1 MIVTRGFKTELEL
14 NNQQRSYCDQH
25 AGTARFAYNW
35 GLARKQEAY
44 RAGKKTPNAKDLHK
58 GLNQLKQT
66 ELSWMYS
73 VSKCAPQEA
82 LRNLDEAF
90 SNFFRRLKEKKAGK
104 RRGQVGYPRFKSKKR
119 SKKSFRLT
127 GTIRVFE
134 KSIQLPRLGV
144 LRLKERGYLPE
155 ESEDVHILSAT
166 VSEKAG
172 RWFVSVQVEMKI
184 EEPKK
189 EERPVAGVDL
199 GVNRMAQVS
208 DGTAFKNP
216 RALKKALKK
225 IKRLQRIVSR
235 RQQGSA
241 NHQRAV
247 RKLAKAH
254 YRVANIRK
262 DALHQAT
269 TWLARAKSAVVLED
283 LNVIGMLKNHNL
295 AQAIADVGMGEFK
308 RQMEYKGKWY
318 GCEVL
323 FADRFYPSTKRCSRS
338 GHVKKHMDPGER
350 TYHCDECGMRMDRDL
365 NAAINLEQLYF
376 PDEKETTASSAGSNA

>member
-1 MIVTRGFKTELEL
+1 MIVRRGFKTELAL
-14 NNQQRSYCDQH
+14 NNRQRSCCHQH
-25 AGTARFAYNW
+25 AGTARYAYNW
-35 GLARKQEAY
+35 GLARKQETY
-44 RAGKKTPNAKDLHK
+44 RAGKKTPHAKELHK
-58 GLNQLKQT
+58 ELNQLKQT
-66 ELSWMYS
+66 ELCWMYS

-90 SNFFRRLKEKKAGK
+90 ANFFRRVKEKKTGK

-119 SKKSFRLT
+119 SKQSFRLT

-134 KSIQLPRLGV
+134 KAIQLPRLGV

-155 ESEDVHILSAT
+155 ASEDVHILSAT

-184 EEPKK
+184 EQPKK
-189 EERPVAGVDL
+189 AERPVAGVDL

-208 DGTAFKNP
+208 NGTAFENA

-225 IKRLQRIVSR
+225 IKPLQRIVSR

-241 NHQRAV
+241 NHQKAV
-247 RKLAKAH
+247 QQLAKA
-254 YRVANIRK
+254 
-262 DALHQAT
+262 
-269 TWLARAKSAVVLED
+269 KSAIVLED

-308 RQMEYKGKWY
+308 RQMEYKGNWY

-323 FADRFYPSTKRCSRS
+323 FADRFYPATKRGSRS
-338 GHVKKHMDPGER
+338 GHVKKHMAPGER
-350 TYHCDECGMRMDRDL
+350 TYHCDECGIRLDRDL
-365 NAAINLEQLYF
+365 NAAIHLAQLYF
-376 PDEKETTASSAGSNA
+376 SDEAETTASSAGCNA